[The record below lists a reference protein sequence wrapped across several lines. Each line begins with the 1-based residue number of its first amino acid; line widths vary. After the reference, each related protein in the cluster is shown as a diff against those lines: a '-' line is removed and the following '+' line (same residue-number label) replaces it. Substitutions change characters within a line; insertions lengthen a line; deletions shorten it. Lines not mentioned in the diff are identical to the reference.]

1 MPIPFLAH
9 ANRPARVFIRSDDA
23 VDRSGGG
30 NPSDFVY
37 PLSENILNA
46 KAVQVLSCR
55 IPNIFPQVPNYQRWF
70 LYMLTDFTGAVHYRG
85 FKLNAVS
92 DTVRYFA
99 NYQDLVNQLNIDAAF
114 WVEFNDVG
122 VPQTTT
128 ESYLTALQPGQPKDV
143 SFTYDAASR
152 KILTNNV
159 APVPPAAGIQLT
171 AGVNNRLKF
180 FAANPANPSVY
191 IDIAPGLYV
200 GATNLATA
208 LNAAFAA
215 KGFPMT
221 ASVVNA
227 TTLSYSWGGA
237 SGAYFMSF
245 SFNSVNPD
253 PNYPLSL
260 AQGTAAA
267 LGFIF
272 PSGFYTVSVPFQN
285 PNPIAFN
292 VTPTAPTLQLASV
305 VQSVQMLS
313 KTELVKP
320 YLFLN
325 QILGYNVGSPQPAV
339 PVPAGIPIVP
349 FSFPNLVRTQTIY
362 IQSNTTL
369 NGTLT
374 SNGLRNV
381 IQTIPVTVPQLGVI
395 SFQSTQPH
403 YIFNCPENL
412 AAISIRL
419 IDENGQYLPMTLNA
433 QTEFELG
440 FLYDDSELP

>member
-30 NPSDFVY
+30 NPSDFTY

-46 KAVQVLSCR
+46 KAVQVLGCR

-70 LYMLTDFTGAVHYRG
+70 LYMLTDAFGAVQYRG
-85 FKLNAVS
+85 FRLNALS
-92 DTVRYFA
+92 DSVRYFA
-99 NYQDLVNQLNIDAAF
+99 NYQDLVDQLNIDAAF
-114 WVEFNDVG
+114 WVQFNDVG

-128 ESYLTALQPGQPKDV
+128 ESYIAALQPGQLKDV
-143 SFTYDAASR
+143 AFSYDIMTR
-152 KILTNNV
+152 KIITTNV
-159 APVPPAAGIQLT
+159 ATAPTTLGIQLT

-180 FAANPANPSVY
+180 FPANSINQPVY
-191 IDIAPGLYV
+191 VDIAPGLYI

-208 LNAAFAA
+208 MNAAFIA
-215 KGFPMT
+215 KAFPMT
-221 ASVVNA
+221 VSVVNA
-227 TTLSYSWGGA
+227 TTLSYAWSGA
-237 SGAYFMSF
+237 SGLYYMGFA
-245 SFNSVNPD
+245 FNPSNPD
-253 PNYPLSL
+253 PNYPLNL

-267 LGFIF
+267 LGFVF
-272 PSGFYTVSVPFQN
+272 GSGFYTNGSPFQN
-285 PNPIAFN
+285 PNPIGFN
-292 VTPTAPTLQLASV
+292 VPPTAPKLQLASIA
-305 VQSVQMLS
+305 QSVLMLAPS
-313 KTELVKP
+313 ELVKP
-320 YLFLN
+320 YLYLN
-325 QILGYNVGSPQPAV
+325 QILGYNVGSPQPAI
-339 PVPAGIPIVP
+339 PVTGSVPIVP

-362 IQSNTTL
+362 IQSNVTL

-381 IQTIPVTVPQLGVI
+381 IQTIPVTVPQLGVQAY
-395 SFQSTQPH
+395 QSTQPH
-403 YIFNCPENL
+403 YIYNCPENL